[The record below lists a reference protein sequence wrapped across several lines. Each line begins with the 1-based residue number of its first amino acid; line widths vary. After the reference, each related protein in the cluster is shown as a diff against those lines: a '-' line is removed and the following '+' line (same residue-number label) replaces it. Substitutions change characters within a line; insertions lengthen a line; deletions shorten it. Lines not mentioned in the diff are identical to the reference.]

1 MAKQKSF
8 EQSIP
13 NPSEKKSDDTSYLAN
28 STTQDQTESVDS
40 SQLSDQVQGQMPVQ
54 PFAAGD
60 IPIEAQEKMKEIQ
73 SILEQFKEKL
83 VDRFEGYISAV
94 ALLPPNRLL
103 DEVAE
108 MVSEEQLTKL
118 PDNHINALVLIDDT
132 TPSKLSKE
140 ELKERLTKVVGE
152 IAQSVNSRIYPQT
165 ILQSELM
172 QYCFDCK
179 YAVMQFVASS
189 APVLDRGMLSAFKI
203 AEVHKHMVL
212 KKFEKYIVSY
222 VLAGSLV
229 QGRATAQS
237 DIDVFIVI
245 DDTDV
250 KRMSRVEL
258 KDKLRSIIIGMGQ
271 QAGEMTGVRNKLN
284 IQTYILTDFWD
295 SIKEANP
302 VIFTFLRDGVPFYD
316 RGIFMP
322 WKQLLRMGKV
332 KPSME
337 AIDMYMS
344 TGEQMLERTKFK
356 LKEIAMEDAF
366 WSILYPSQAAL
377 MLYGLPP
384 PTPKETPEL
393 LRKVFV
399 KKEKLLED
407 KFVKILENNIQLRK
421 DLEHG
426 ESLQVTGVQL
436 DKALTDAASFLVR
449 IRKLFDDL
457 DERQQ
462 GNGIAHTYDH
472 VMTIVRDILSL
483 DGLKDVSEKDLL
495 SGFEKKVIQTA
506 KMPQRILTLLQNLE
520 KAKKEHDAH
529 NLHRS
534 EIEKIRVD
542 SQELIRALVD
552 YIQRSRGIELERAK
566 IRVKYGDTFGE
577 VVLFEKIAF
586 IVHNLDSG
594 AEISKAVIDS
604 DGRLSNV
611 EKSSYEEYEKELITA
626 KFPQRVFI
634 KDHTLVDLK
643 KIFGKDV
650 EVLLTY

>member
-1 MAKQKSF
+1 MVKQSAN
-8 EQSIP
+8 ESSVEPTQNDESQQVDTQSD
-13 NPSEKKSDDTSYLAN
+13 N
-28 STTQDQTESVDS
+28 
-40 SQLSDQVQGQMPVQ
+40 QMPVQ
-54 PFAAGD
+54 PFVSGD
-60 IPIEAQEKMKEIQ
+60 IPLEAQEKMREIQ
-73 SILEQFKEKL
+73 EVLEQFKEKL

-94 ALLPPNRLL
+94 ALLPPSRLI

-108 MVSEEQLTKL
+108 QVAEAELTKL

-132 TPSKLSKE
+132 TPSKLTKE
-140 ELKERLTKVVGE
+140 ELKERLSKVIGE
-152 IAQSVNSRIYPQT
+152 IAQSVNARIYAQT
-165 ILQSELM
+165 VLQTELM
-172 QYCFDCK
+172 QYCFDSK
-179 YAVMQFVASS
+179 YAVMQFIASS

-344 TGEQMLERTKFK
+344 TGEQMLDRTKFK

-407 KFVKILENNIQLRK
+407 KFVKILEQNIALRK

-426 ESLQVTGVQL
+426 ENATVTGVQL

-457 DERQQ
+457 DARQQ
-462 GNGIAHTYDH
+462 SLGISHTYDH
-472 VMTIVRDILSL
+472 IMTIVRDILSL
-483 DGLKDVSEKDLL
+483 EGIKSVSAKDAL
-495 SGFEKKVIQTA
+495 SQFDKKVIHA
-506 KMPQRILTLLQNLE
+506 GKMPQRIMTLLENVE
-520 KAKKEHDAH
+520 KAKLEHDKGS
-529 NLHRS
+529 LHRS

-552 YIQRSRGIELERAK
+552 YIQRSRGLELERAK
-566 IRVKYGDTFGE
+566 IRVKYGNTFGE
-577 VVLFEKIAF
+577 VVLFETHAF
-586 IVHNLDSG
+586 IIHNIDGGSDV
-594 AEISKAVIDS
+594 SKAVIDK
-604 DGRLSNV
+604 DGRLVDV
-611 EKSSYEEYEKELITA
+611 EKSSYEEYEQQLMSA

-634 KDHTLVDLK
+634 KDHTLTDLK